1 MRKKQ
6 NGFTLVE
13 LLAVVLI
20 VAILSAVAL
29 PQYRKVVEK
38 AHVSEAQAMLR
49 TIYDSSERLAGEFGY
64 RSYEELVDRKGQTGY
79 SFARMDMFD
88 SSSLPAGCSLVSS
101 GTELQCKNFTY
112 KASVYAGGVPYA
124 AAKKR
129 LSPYQNTLI
138 LFDRDTQQL
147 YCQEASGSSDACD
160 VFGLDTRSGVSF

>member
-1 MRKKQ
+1 MTIKH
-6 NGFTLVE
+6 GFTLVE

-64 RSYEELVDRKGQTGY
+64 RSYEDLVARKGQTGY

-101 GTELQCKNFTY
+101 ETELQCKNFTY

-124 AAKKR
+124 AAKTR

>member
-1 MRKKQ
+1 MATK

-49 TIYDSSERLAGEFGY
+49 TIYDSSERMAGEFGY
-64 RSYEELVDRKGQTGY
+64 RSYEDLVGKKGQSGY

-101 GTELQCKNFTY
+101 GTQLQCKNFTY
-112 KASVYAGGVPYA
+112 KASVYAGGVPYVV
-124 AAKKR
+124 AKKR

-138 LFDRDTQQL
+138 LFDRDSQQL

-160 VFGLDTRSGVSF
+160 VFSLDTRTGVSF

>member
-1 MRKKQ
+1 MSKKQ

-64 RSYEELVDRKGQTGY
+64 RSYEDLVARKGQTGY
-79 SFARMDMFD
+79 SFARMDIFD
-88 SSSLPAGCSLVSS
+88 SSSLP
-101 GTELQCKNFTY
+101 
-112 KASVYAGGVPYA
+112 
-124 AAKKR
+124 R
-129 LSPYQNTLI
+129 
-138 LFDRDTQQL
+138 R
-147 YCQEASGSSDACD
+147 
-160 VFGLDTRSGVSF
+160 